1 MKRKRSREPEWQQ
14 TFLTSGVKCRQ
25 PSYKRMR
32 PQGSAFLHVLVA
44 IIIAGLLVVVAFPAY
59 NDVSQR
65 ARTTAAVIDLGQI
78 QLALEK
84 FLTVGNGVLPAN
96 LAAVGM
102 DTLNDPWGNPYQYLN
117 IEAGVDLAAVHKDR
131 QLVPLNTDY
140 DLYSMGEDGM
150 SRSQLT
156 ARASQDDIVRAGN
169 GAFLGLAKDY

>member
-117 IEAGVDLAAVHKDR
+117 IEAGVNRGAVRKDR
-131 QLVPLNTDY
+131 NLVPLNTDY
-140 DLYSMGEDGM
+140 DLYSMGKDGI
-150 SRSQLT
+150 SRPPLP
-156 ARASQDDIVRAGN
+156 ARPSRDDIVRAGN
-169 GAFLGLAKDY
+169 GSYMGLAEDF